1 MLLMLQM
8 MVERFGGMVQYLK
21 TCCGVSEEDIELIQ
35 ALLTFTA
42 RDTD

>member
-1 MLLMLQM
+1 MLLMLQL

-21 TCCGVSEEDIELIQ
+21 NCCGVSEEDIELIQ

-42 RDTD
+42 KDTD